1 MDERSEENEDV
12 NLPER
17 IMAGN
22 AEEVVREISEEKPVF
37 EDKKEIDKMQ
47 NQQIKWAL
55 FLMMGIILIIVLIPF
70 IKTNFIDSFDYYG
83 LKFQK
88 TQLGELTFYS
98 AKFPIVVGTGQVLG
112 DYSVNFRN
120 DPRELEDIPVDI
132 PENKIKFTLNKNER
146 GKLDYG
152 PVYIS
157 LNPFMEVCPQSG
169 IALITMSSFMKD
181 SGLEVFSAVTD
192 KAYARKNNQTSK
204 WCYDNGLDTVIV
216 VTDGDTN
223 EINELAPNCYEIKFK
238 DCEILKVTERFTL
251 IILKEYVKRFNF

>member
-1 MDERSEENEDV
+1 MDERSERIDDE
-12 NLPER
+12 NLPEK

-22 AEEVVREISEEKPVF
+22 AEEIVKEISNENPVF
-37 EDKKEIDKMQ
+37 EDKKEIEKIQ
-47 NQQIKWAL
+47 NQQIKWSL
-55 FLMMGIILIIVLIPF
+55 ILMIGIILIVVLVPF

-88 TQLGELTFYS
+88 TQLGDELIFYS
-98 AKFPIVVGTGQVLG
+98 AKFPVVASTGQVVG

-120 DPRELEDIPVDI
+120 DPRELKNIPANI
-132 PENKIKFTLNKNER
+132 SENKIKFALKKNEE
-146 GKLDYG
+146 GKLGYG

-181 SGLEVFSAVTD
+181 SGLEVSSAVTD
-192 KAYARKNNQTSK
+192 KAYGEKNNETVK
-204 WCYDNGLDTVIV
+204 WCYDTPLETVVV
-216 VTDGDTN
+216 VTDGETN

-238 DCEILKVTERFTL
+238 ECEILKVTERFTL
-251 IILKEYVKRFNF
+251 ILLEEYAKRFS